1 MKNLLSEFIIYL
13 KYLKNYSDC
22 TVKSYK
28 KDIEQYNQ
36 YLDENNLMLDTI
48 SRDQIRFFLKKLLDE
63 GISKKSIKRKVAAIR
78 HYYNFLNEEKYLN
91 KNPFINLKTAKA
103 EITYPKVLFLEEIN
117 ALFEANKKRTGS

>member
-48 SRDQIRFFLKKLLDE
+48 SRDQIRFFLKKLLDD
-63 GISKKSIKRKVAAIR
+63 GISKKSIKIII
-78 HYYNFLNEEKYLN
+78 F
-91 KNPFINLKTAKA
+91 
-103 EITYPKVLFLEEIN
+103 
-117 ALFEANKKRTGS
+117 RTF